1 MRKFYTSAILA
12 GVLAAGTCQSA
23 FAETDILVNAQ
34 TEKTSWNEAKST
46 HFTVYGQMSDGD
58 LRKYA
63 EDLERYDAALREIIG
78 GSTSTP
84 VTVYVVQSMGKV
96 QELAGGM
103 RGVAG
108 FYNATAQGAF
118 AVTSTESIIRSDF
131 KFTAKQVIFHEYAHH
146 MLLASAN
153 EAQPGWMSEGMAEF
167 FGTAVLGKDGSITI
181 GSPPEVRGFSI
192 AGMNRWSAAQ
202 LFESDEKKVSRD
214 ESEQR
219 YSRGW
224 LMVHYLLLGGKRPG
238 QLPQFIKLLNSG
250 IKPLEAGKQ
259 AFGDLKKLDSETDR
273 YMRSAT
279 FPGLTFVPKATKD
292 GIAVEIRNLTPAE
305 AEMMPSQ
312 MIRVAGVTEERAK
325 SLVKAVRPI
334 AAKYPSSIWAQ
345 RALSEMEYDARNWNE
360 TETVSDRILAIEP
373 ENVMALIY
381 KGRAQ
386 GQRAYAAKD
395 AAQWKSARSLFLKAN
410 KVDPEYALPF
420 VLYYD
425 SFLAAGQKPN
435 EGAIS
440 GLLRSVVLVPQDL
453 TLYARIALLRLS
465 ENDLVGARKIL
476 AQIAANPHSGPQGE
490 SARKIVA
497 KLDEKANIA
506 DVMALIKEEKLDII
520 NEFTPPDAFK
530 KDDKKGKEKKES

>member
-1 MRKFYTSAILA
+1 MKAFYRSLVLA
-12 GVLAAGTCQSA
+12 GVLASGISQTA
-23 FAETDILVNAQ
+23 FAQSDIIVQGQN
-34 TEKTSWNEAKST
+34 EKTSWNEAKSA
-46 HFTVYGQMSDGD
+46 HFTVYGQMSENDI
-58 LRKYA
+58 RKYA

-78 GSTSTP
+78 GSTSSP
-84 VTVYVVQSMGKV
+84 VTVYVMQSIGKV
-96 QELAGGM
+96 QELAGGI

-108 FYNATAQGAF
+108 FYSGTAQSAI

-131 KFTAKQVIFHEYAHH
+131 KFTAKQVMFHEYAHH

-153 EAQPGWMSEGMAEF
+153 ESQPGWMSEGMAEF
-167 FGTAVLGKDGSITI
+167 FGTATLGKDGSITI
-181 GSPPEVRGFSI
+181 GAPPGVRGFSI

-202 LFESDEKKVSRD
+202 LLESDGKKISSE

-224 LMVHYLLLGGKRPG
+224 LMVHYLLLGGKRNG

-250 IKPLEAGKQ
+250 VKPLEAGKQ

-279 FPGLTFVPKATKD
+279 FPGLTFIPKATKD
-292 GIAVEIRNLTPAE
+292 GIPVVVRNLSQAE
-305 AEMMPSQ
+305 ADIMPS
-312 MIRVAGVTEERAK
+312 RLVSVAGVTEERAK
-325 SLVKAVRPI
+325 SLLKTARPI
-334 AAKYPSSIWAQ
+334 AAKYPTSIPVQ
-345 RALSEMEYDARNWNE
+345 RALTEMEYDARNWNE
-360 TETVSDRILAIEP
+360 AEAAADRALALDSN
-373 ENVMALIY
+373 NVMAIIY

-410 KVDPEYALPF
+410 RVDPEYALPF

-453 TLYARIALLRLS
+453 SLYVRIALLRLL
-465 ENDLVGARKIL
+465 ENDLVGARKIF

-490 SARKIVA
+490 AARKIVA
-497 KLDEKANIA
+497 KLDEKADIA
-506 DVMALIKEEKLDII
+506 DIMALVKEEKLDII

-530 KDDKKGKEKKES
+530 KDDKKGKGKKD

>member
-1 MRKFYTSAILA
+1 MKAFYRSLILS
-12 GVLAAGTCQSA
+12 GVLASGLCQVAYAQS
-23 FAETDILVNAQ
+23 DILVNAQ
-34 TEKTSWNEAKST
+34 NKKTSWNEAKSA
-46 HFTVYGQMSDGD
+46 HFTVYGQMSENDI
-58 LRKYA
+58 RKYA

-78 GSTSTP
+78 GSTSSP
-84 VTVYVVQSMGKV
+84 VTVYVMQSMGKV
-96 QELAGGM
+96 QELAGGR

-118 AVTSTESIIRSDF
+118 AVTSTESIVRSDF
-131 KFTAKQVIFHEYAHH
+131 KFTAKQVMFHEYAHH

-167 FGTAVLGKDGSITI
+167 FGTATLGKDGSITI
-181 GSPPEVRGFSI
+181 GAPPEVRGFSI

-202 LFESDEKKVSRD
+202 LLESDGKKISGD

-224 LMVHYLLLGGKRPG
+224 LMVHYLLLGGKRNG

-279 FPGLTFVPKATKD
+279 FPGLTFVPKATKN
-292 GIAVEIRNLTPAE
+292 GIAVEVRNLSVAE
-305 AEMMPSQ
+305 AEMMPS
-312 MIRVAGVTEERAK
+312 RLVSAVGVSEERAK
-325 SLVKAVRPI
+325 SLLKTARPI
-334 AAKYPSSIWAQ
+334 AAKYPGIPQVQ
-345 RALSEMEYDARNWNE
+345 RALTEMEYDARNWNE
-360 TETVSDRILAIEP
+360 TEAAADRTLALES

-410 KVDPEYALPF
+410 RVDPEYALPF

-453 TLYARIALLRLS
+453 SLYIRIALLRLS
-465 ENDLVGARKIL
+465 ENDQVGARKIF
-476 AQIAANPHSGPQGE
+476 AQIAANPHSGLLGE
-490 SARKIVA
+490 TALKIVT

-506 DVMALIKEEKLDII
+506 DVMALVKEDKLDII

-530 KDDKKGKEKKES
+530 KDDKKGKDKKE

>member
-1 MRKFYTSAILA
+1 MKAFYRSLILS
-12 GVLAAGTCQSA
+12 GVLASGLCQVAYAQS
-23 FAETDILVNAQ
+23 DILVNAQ
-34 TEKTSWNEAKST
+34 NKKTSWNEAKSA
-46 HFTVYGQMSDGD
+46 HFTVYGQMSENDI
-58 LRKYA
+58 RKYA

-78 GSTSTP
+78 GSTSSP
-84 VTVYVVQSMGKV
+84 VTVYVMQSMGKV
-96 QELAGGM
+96 QELAGGR

-118 AVTSTESIIRSDF
+118 AVTSTESIVRSDF
-131 KFTAKQVIFHEYAHH
+131 KFTAKQVMFHEYAHH

-167 FGTAVLGKDGSITI
+167 FGTATLGKDGSITI
-181 GSPPEVRGFSI
+181 GAPPEVRGFSI

-202 LFESDEKKVSRD
+202 LLESDGKKISGD

-224 LMVHYLLLGGKRPG
+224 LMVHYLLLGGKRNG

-250 IKPLEAGKQ
+250 VKPLEAGKQ

-279 FPGLTFVPKATKD
+279 FPGLTFVPKATKN
-292 GIAVEIRNLTPAE
+292 GIAVEVRNLSVAE
-305 AEMMPSQ
+305 AEMMPS
-312 MIRVAGVTEERAK
+312 RLVSAVGVSEERAK
-325 SLVKAVRPI
+325 SLLKTARPI
-334 AAKYPSSIWAQ
+334 AAKYPGIPQVQ
-345 RALSEMEYDARNWNE
+345 RALTEMEYDARNWNE
-360 TETVSDRILAIEP
+360 TEAAADRTLALES

-410 KVDPEYALPF
+410 RVDPEYALPF

-453 TLYARIALLRLS
+453 SLYIRVALLRLS
-465 ENDLVGARKIL
+465 ENDQVGARKIF
-476 AQIAANPHSGPQGE
+476 AQIAANPHSGSLGE
-490 SARKIVA
+490 TALKLVT

-506 DVMALIKEEKLDII
+506 DIMALVKEDKLDII

-530 KDDKKGKEKKES
+530 KDDKKGKDKKD